1 MLRNRG
7 RAPAEAVE
15 LHVPEAVQI
24 EVRRAS
30 MGDGIAEEWVVLRD
44 RAVIGK
50 VRPGES
56 VRVLAWGPRVSEEP
70 SVTQSRGRAAV
81 RVLKMVRSRWVR
93 LAQVQLAL
101 LVVILLF
108 VVIRLTW
115 LH

>member
-1 MLRNRG
+1 
-7 RAPAEAVE
+7 
-15 LHVPEAVQI
+15 
-24 EVRRAS
+24 
-30 MGDGIAEEWVVLRD
+30 MGDGIAAEWVVLRD

-70 SVTQSRGRAAV
+70 SVTQSKGRAAV

-101 LVVILLF
+101 LVAILLY
-108 VVIRLTW
+108 VVIRLTS